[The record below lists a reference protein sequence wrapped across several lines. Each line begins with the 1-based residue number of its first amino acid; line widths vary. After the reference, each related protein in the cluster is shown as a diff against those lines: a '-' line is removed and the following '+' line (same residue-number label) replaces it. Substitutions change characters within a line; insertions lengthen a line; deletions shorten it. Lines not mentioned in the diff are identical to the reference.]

1 MLIHQ
6 LLLVLHIVAGSV
18 ALLLFCAVMAV
29 AKGSPLHR
37 RVGAWFYVVMHA
49 LTLSGIGMAVLV
61 LLDPLAMKG
70 AAQPVGVSSADYLR
84 QVQLFWQFLLLLSL
98 LALFNVRHGVRVL
111 QMGTDRRGLST
122 PSHWLLFALTQSWA
136 LFTLWQ
142 SATQHFLLGQIF
154 AMVAMVTGGGAA
166 RYLLKASVTPLQRIA
181 QHIGNM
187 MGCGIAIFTAFFAL
201 GGRTLIDVSPQA
213 QLVFWLLPSVVG
225 VVLIANYNRQW
236 RRKLTKTMPAR

>member
-1 MLIHQ
+1 M
-6 LLLVLHIVAGSV
+6 VCG
-18 ALLLFCAVMAV
+18 CY
-29 AKGSPLHR
+29 R
-37 RVGAWFYVVMHA
+37 WE
-49 LTLSGIGMAVLV
+49 
-61 LLDPLAMKG
+61 
-70 AAQPVGVSSADYLR
+70 
-84 QVQLFWQFLLLLSL
+84 
-98 LALFNVRHGVRVL
+98 
-111 QMGTDRRGLST
+111 TDRRGLST

-166 RYLLKASVTPLQRIA
+166 RYLLKASVTPLERIA

-201 GGRTLIDVSPQA
+201 GGRKLIDVSPQA

-225 VVLIANYNRQW
+225 VVLIASYNRQW